1 MTLLVLSCD
10 VFFFK
15 QKTAYEMRISDWS
28 SDVCSSDLPVRPDRP
43 QHGFGLELG
52 QDHVLGAEI
61 PGPQQHRIATDM
73 AEGHHAQARIGARPA
88 IQQIG
93 RAHVCTPVT
102 NAHLVCRLLLEKKKH
117 TYINLIL
124 NLSYSTTYTQH
135 TITHLPQS

>member
-52 QDHVLGAEI
+52 QDHGLGAEI
-61 PGPQQHRIATDM
+61 PGPQQHRIAADM

-88 IQQIG
+88 IPRQMPPRLIARKQVAVG
-93 RAHVCTPVT
+93 RSEEHTSELQSLMRISYAVFC
-102 NAHLVCRLLLEKKKH
+102 LKKKTNISH
-117 TYINLIL
+117 IRLY
-124 NLSYSTTYTQH
+124 
-135 TITHLPQS
+135 